1 MGKPLI
7 VLGHEPQLR
16 SEINSR
22 TVQSCIPFSLKKK
35 IKKRAEDNYL
45 SSGYWGSGTTSCYIV
60 VYFY

>member
-35 IKKRAEDNYL
+35 IKKRGDQVIGHFVSL
-45 SSGYWGSGTTSCYIV
+45 CTI
-60 VYFY
+60 